1 MDLPQSANRDMSAQ
15 RPPVGRA
22 LEQDGPEIGGAT
34 SPQRGEV
41 EVPSVVRI
49 LFVDDEELILKAL
62 RRSLQRE
69 GYELFFS
76 PRPAEAIELVG
87 AHKVDIVVSDYMMPG
102 MNGVEVLARLR
113 ELHPSV
119 VRIMMTGQA
128 DRDATLRA
136 IREGNIHRYI
146 EKPWDDAALKSILKD
161 TARDILEKRQPEA

>member
-1 MDLPQSANRDMSAQ
+1 MEQAE
-15 RPPVGRA
+15 GRA
-22 LEQDGPEIGGAT
+22 PVAASIGGLMSRA
-34 SPQRGEV
+34 
-41 EVPSVVRI
+41 VRI

-76 PRPAEAIELVG
+76 SRPAEAIAIVE
-87 AHKVDIVVSDYMMPG
+87 AQQVDVVVSDYMMPG

-113 ELHPSV
+113 EKHPTV
-119 VRIMMTGQA
+119 VRMMMTGQA

-161 TARDILEKRQPEA
+161 TAQSILERQQQEAAASRG